1 MIVLINFYLSSHR
14 FHCEN
19 INSYSCSQVPYYL
32 NSIAHYREYCIICKC
47 MYNIT
52 SKVTQHSNSKS
63 TFRTKDFRCRTIG

>member
-19 INSYSCSQVPYYL
+19 INSYSCSQASYYL
-32 NSIAHYREYCIICKC
+32 NSIAHYREYCIVCKC

-52 SKVTQHSNSKS
+52 SKVTNTQILKVHLEQ
-63 TFRTKDFRCRTIG
+63 RILDVEL